1 MLTEAIRGA
10 IATRK
15 SVHEY
20 LTEMENHYDCSIKFW
35 ISIEK
40 PPDKEVS
47 VYVYASGSGAV
58 FDRLKSDR
66 GVVHSRVLDAQ
77 QGSIY
82 PALRACLLQLEFE
95 FAGVTIPVTNAR
107 PM

>member
-1 MLTEAIRGA
+1 MLSDSVRGA
-10 IATRK
+10 IATRN
-15 SVHEY
+15 SVYEY
-20 LTEMENHYDCSIKFW
+20 LCALEDFYDCSIKFW

-40 PPDKEVS
+40 PPTEEVRTL
-47 VYVYASGSGAV
+47 VYASGSGSV

-77 QGSIY
+77 QGSVY

-95 FAGVTIPVTNAR
+95 FVQVSEPATNAQ
-107 PM
+107 PI